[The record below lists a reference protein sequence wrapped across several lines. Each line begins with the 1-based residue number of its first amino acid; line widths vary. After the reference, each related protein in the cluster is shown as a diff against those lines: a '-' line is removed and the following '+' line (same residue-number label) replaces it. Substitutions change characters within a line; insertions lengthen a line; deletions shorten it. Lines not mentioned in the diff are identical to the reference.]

1 MNIIA
6 SFSIFSVHFVSFGAL
21 FAISKFVVQLS
32 NGYAVVWIE
41 IWKSW
46 QSTNPN
52 MSHLTRGAWIETHRQ
67 DRNSHCVDLRWG
79 DDKNLID
86 FESNSQQIFEKE
98 YTWCLRV
105 VLSD

>member
-1 MNIIA
+1 MPIIG
-6 SFSIFSVHFVSFGAL
+6 SEFVSFVTL
-21 FAISKFVVQLS
+21 NAISKFVVRLN

-41 IWKSW
+41 TWKSW

-79 DDKNLID
+79 DD
-86 FESNSQQIFEKE
+86 
-98 YTWCLRV
+98 
-105 VLSD
+105 